1 MFKKILVPLDG
12 STRAETI
19 LEGVIDL
26 ARCYD
31 QSQVLLLQV
40 VELVPT
46 TIAVTGVVGPLNQ
59 EVIDLLQK
67 KARDYLETIQ
77 ANLQKKGIQAHVHV
91 LLGPVVA
98 TIVDLAAQEKV
109 DLIAIASHG
118 RTGLP
123 GFFYGSVAAG
133 VLHRTHQPLLV
144 VRSIQPHAESARSE
158 SGFKA

>member
-19 LEGVIDL
+19 LEGVMDL
-26 ARCYD
+26 ARCHD

-59 EVIDLLQK
+59 EAIDLLQK
-67 KARDYLETIQ
+67 NALDYLETIQ
-77 ANLQKKGIQAHVHV
+77 TRLQQNGINAHVRV

-98 TIVDLAAQEKV
+98 TIVDLAAQGRV
-109 DLIAIASHG
+109 NLIEMASHG

-123 GFFYGSVAAG
+123 AFFCGSVAAG
-133 VLHRTHQPLLV
+133 VLHRTHRPLLV
-144 VRSIQPHAESARSE
+144 VRSIQPQGRIGQKRERR
-158 SGFKA
+158 

>member
-1 MFKKILVPLDG
+1 MFKKVLVPLDG

-19 LEGVIDL
+19 LEHVEDL
-26 ARCYD
+26 AQRYD

-46 TIAVTGVVGPLNQ
+46 TIAVADAAGPLDQ
-59 EVIDLLQK
+59 ETINLLRK
-67 KARDYLETIQ
+67 EARDYLETIQ
-77 ANLQKKGIQAHVHV
+77 ARLQKKGIEAHVYV

-98 TIVDLAAQEKV
+98 TIVDLAVQEKV

-123 GFFYGSVAAG
+123 AFFFGSIAAG
-133 VLHRTHQPLLV
+133 VLHRTQLPLLI
-144 VRSIQPHAESARSE
+144 VRSLQPQKGTGE
-158 SGFKA
+158 K

>member
-1 MFKKILVPLDG
+1 MFRKILVPLDG
-12 STRAETI
+12 SPRAETI

-26 ARCYD
+26 ARCHD
-31 QSQVLLLQV
+31 QSQILLLQV

-46 TIAVTGVVGPLNQ
+46 TVAVANIDGPLSQ
-59 EVIDLLQK
+59 ETIDLLQE

-77 ANLQKKGIQAHVHV
+77 ANLQEKGIKASVHA

-98 TIVDLAAQEKV
+98 TIVDVAAQEKV

-123 GFFYGSVAAG
+123 AFFYGSVAAG
-133 VLHRTHQPLLV
+133 VLHRTHLPLLV
-144 VRSIQPHAESARSE
+144 VRTVQPQGGTGRT
-158 SGFKA
+158 

>member
-1 MFKKILVPLDG
+1 MLKKILVPLDG

-46 TIAVTGVVGPLNQ
+46 TIAVTDVVGPLNQ
-59 EVIDLLQK
+59 EAIDVLRE

-77 ANLQKKGIQAHVHV
+77 ASLQEKGIEAHVHV

-98 TIVDLAAQEKV
+98 TIVEVAAQENV

-123 GFFYGSVAAG
+123 AFFYGSVAAG
-133 VLHRTHQPLLV
+133 VLHRTHQRLLV
-144 VRSIQPHAESARSE
+144 VRSIQPQ
-158 SGFKA
+158 SGIGKE